1 MKLIH
6 LLYFLVSFNCFSQ
19 INNGKIEY
27 GLHIST
33 FEGLEKTTMM
43 KVAYQKAMENVP
55 FLNFELLFNIT
66 ESYFSLKDGLGLDD
80 QGYFYAKL
88 FSGYNGAVFQDN
100 EFFYSEINGE
110 IGKYIIKKETKRNWI
125 LENET
130 KDINGFVCF
139 KATAVKTVEN
149 SKGIFHYPII
159 AWYCPQI
166 PLSYGPNGYGGL
178 PGLILEL
185 QVRNILFGVKTMELK
200 PNKIILVPQRKDY
213 KIVTEKEFEDL
224 LFKKQ

>member
-1 MKLIH
+1 MKL
-6 LLYFLVSFNCFSQ
+6 LNLFFFMFAFNCFSQ
-19 INNGKIEY
+19 VTNGKIDY

-43 KVAYQKAMENVP
+43 KGAYAKAIENAP
-55 FLNFELLFNIT
+55 FLNFELLFNTT

-80 QGYFYAKL
+80 QGYIYAKL
-88 FSGYNGAVFQDN
+88 FSGYDGSVYQKDDFS
-100 EFFYSEINGE
+100 YSEINGE
-110 IGKYIIKKETKRNWI
+110 IGNFLIKNDKRKDWI
-125 LENET
+125 LMNET
-130 KDINGFVCF
+130 KQINGFVCF

-149 SKGIFHYPII
+149 SKGIFHFPII

-185 QVRNILFGVKTMELK
+185 QVRNILFGVKTMDLK
-200 PNKIILVPQRKDY
+200 PDQYTDLPKLKDY
-213 KIVTEKEFEDL
+213 KIVTEKEYQSVFV
-224 LFKKQ
+224 KK